1 MSCSSWLVEVWTPR
15 PLFAGKF
22 GEPAFDLVEGNREDH
37 VGWQAQVP
45 LGVGSCCTGL
55 KRARMLGNQYPTTLL
70 R

>member
-1 MSCSSWLVEVWTPR
+1 MPLDEGPNVLFKLAGGGVDTSA

-45 LGVGSCCTGL
+45 LGVGSPAAQG
-55 KRARMLGNQYPTTLL
+55 
-70 R
+70 